1 MKISQTILYK
11 KMNFLKNGYNKNIII
26 NQKKN
31 LNKLKIFLKNLLNDF
46 WLIFKL
52 FHLTLSRAQL

>member
-1 MKISQTILYK
+1 MI
-11 KMNFLKNGYNKNIII
+11 FLKNGYNKNIII